1 MKVTFWKHKFQLVVF
16 LTVFMPIVL
25 ALFIAGLVMIILDV
39 ENFWPLFLAGIVSL
53 LGSIFML
60 FEEKRMPSKVIFSEV
75 GIVWLFLRKTV
86 TYIEWT
92 EITEI
97 TTKIR
102 GRGVRDLSFIAGD
115 KRIDVTLTK
124 KMYDAI
130 MIICPEPNI
139 KMDIKELK
147 EKYML
152 IWKMGRLNKDN

>member
-1 MKVTFWKHKFQLVVF
+1 
-16 LTVFMPIVL
+16 MPMVL
-25 ALFIAGLVMIILDV
+25 ALFIAGLVMTILDA
-39 ENFWPLFLAGIVSL
+39 ENFWPLFLAGIVIL
-53 LGSIFML
+53 LIFIFAV

-75 GIVWLFLRKTV
+75 GIVWLFFRKTV

-115 KRIDVTLTK
+115 KRIDVSLTK
-124 KMYDAI
+124 KMYDVI
-130 MIICPEPNI
+130 MLICPEPNI

-152 IWKMGRLNKDN
+152 V

>member
-1 MKVTFWKHKFQLVVF
+1 MT
-16 LTVFMPIVL
+16 
-25 ALFIAGLVMIILDV
+25 ILDA
-39 ENFWPLFLAGIVSL
+39 ENFWPLFLAGIVIL
-53 LGSIFML
+53 LIFIFAV

-75 GIVWLFLRKTV
+75 GIVWLFFRKTV

-115 KRIDVTLTK
+115 KRIDVSLTK
-124 KMYDAI
+124 KMYDVI
-130 MIICPEPNI
+130 MLICPEPNI

-152 IWKMGRLNKDN
+152 V

>member
-1 MKVTFWKHKFQLVVF
+1 
-16 LTVFMPIVL
+16 
-25 ALFIAGLVMIILDV
+25 
-39 ENFWPLFLAGIVSL
+39 
-53 LGSIFML
+53 ML

-75 GIVWLFLRKTV
+75 GIVWLLLKKPV
-86 TYIEWT
+86 TFIEWT

-97 TTKIR
+97 TTKSR

-115 KRIDVTLTK
+115 KRIDVSLTK

>member
-1 MKVTFWKHKFQLVVF
+1 MKVTFWKHKFELIAFFV
-16 LTVFMPIVL
+16 VFMPMVL
-25 ALFIAGLVMIILDV
+25 ALFIAGLVMTILDA
-39 ENFWPLFLAGIVSL
+39 ENFWPLFLAGIVIL
-53 LGSIFML
+53 LIFIFAV

-75 GIVWLFLRKTV
+75 GIVWIFLKKTI

-97 TTKIR
+97 TTKSR

-152 IWKMGRLNKDN
+152 V

>member
-1 MKVTFWKHKFQLVVF
+1 MKVTFWKHKFELIAFFVV
-16 LTVFMPIVL
+16 LMPMVL
-25 ALFIAGLVMIILDV
+25 ALFIAGLVMIILDA
-39 ENFWPLFLAGIVSL
+39 ENFWPLFLMGIVSL
-53 LGSIFML
+53 LGSIFVL

-75 GIVWLFLRKTV
+75 GIVCLLLKKTV
-86 TYIEWT
+86 TFIEWT

-97 TTKIR
+97 ATKSR
-102 GRGVRDLSFIAGD
+102 GRGARDLSFIAGD

-152 IWKMGRLNKDN
+152 V

>member
-1 MKVTFWKHKFQLVVF
+1 MKVIFWKHKFELIAFLVVF
-16 LTVFMPIVL
+16 MPTVL
-25 ALFIAGLVMIILDV
+25 ALFIAGLVMTILDA
-39 ENFWPLFLAGIVSL
+39 ENFWPLFLAGIVVL
-53 LGSIFML
+53 LISIFAL

-75 GIVWLFLRKTV
+75 GIVWIFLKKTI

-97 TTKIR
+97 TTKSR
-102 GRGVRDLSFIAGD
+102 GKGAKDLSFIAGD

-147 EKYML
+147 EKYKL
-152 IWKMGRLNKDN
+152 I

>member
-1 MKVTFWKHKFQLVVF
+1 MKVTFWKHKFQLVIF
-16 LTVFMPIVL
+16 LTVFMPMVL
-25 ALFIAGLVMIILDV
+25 ALFIAGLVMTILDA
-39 ENFWPLFLAGIVSL
+39 ENFWPLFLAGIVIL
-53 LGSIFML
+53 LIFIFAV

-75 GIVWLFLRKTV
+75 GIVWIFLKKTI

-115 KRIDVTLTK
+115 KRIDVSLTK
-124 KMYDAI
+124 KMYDVI
-130 MIICPEPNI
+130 MLICPEPNI

-152 IWKMGRLNKDN
+152 V